1 MNGLAALARP
11 RFILAILLI
20 SGAMVVAISL
30 LHHDIAPAML
40 AAGDQMEQGD
50 LL

>member
-11 RFILAILLI
+11 RFVLAILI

-40 AAGDQMEQGD
+40 MAEDQMEQGN